1 VRILSDDLVVLQRVA
16 LRRATR
22 LRLVAAHC
30 VSPGLAGPD
39 REAGLT
45 YCIIELQTLWE
56 GFSRALFLSSALS
69 ARDSTGRR
77 VSVGASPR
85 PRTIDEALTHAIRR
99 VKPGLY
105 KRKQNPPW
113 SWSDEPKWSGIR
125 ALLDSM
131 DEVGCSNRSRVA
143 AALST
148 QTAVFDHLRLMR
160 NFYAHRGRDTRQKL
174 HSLVVT
180 YSLPPTLHPSGVLLL
195 RARVSGVLRPQP
207 LLLDWIDDVINTV
220 SLVV

>member
-1 VRILSDDLVVLQRVA
+1 MRILSDDLVVLQRVA

-30 VSPGLAGPD
+30 VSAGLAARD
-39 REAGLT
+39 RDAGLT

-69 ARDSTGRR
+69 ARDSTGQRI
-77 VSVGASPR
+77 SVTASPG
-85 PRTIDEALTHAIRR
+85 PKTIEEALTHAIRR

-105 KRKQNPPW
+105 KKKQSPPW
-113 SWSDEPKWSGIR
+113 SWSDEPKWSGIG

-131 DEVGCSNRSRVA
+131 DEVGCSNRPRVA

-148 QTAVFDHLRLMR
+148 QTAVFDHLRLVR

-174 HSLVVT
+174 QPLMVT
-180 YSLPPTLHPSGVLLL
+180 YSLPPTLHPSRALLL

-207 LLLDWIDDVINTV
+207 LLLDWIDDVINTL
-220 SLVV
+220 SLIV